1 MSASGDHSALLPPGT
16 GTRSPNLDYSQR
28 SSRRYG
34 PAASTDP
41 VPSTASL
48 LGGSAGSRLSSGSR
62 LSAPRSTSTHG
73 TRAGATSSAS
83 DGWGWND
90 PEADDYLHNP
100 DPKRDRKN
108 DRGGS
113 IFTLRG
119 IVNIGCLV
127 LLLLCLITL
136 FAGYPIITTYTE
148 RRQSNNGAFNLGGT
162 NATGQVPLI
171 AGFPSLIDPDTP
183 MDVRSRVGYDGKAYE
198 LVFSDEFNKDGR
210 TFWPGDDPFWTA
222 VDIHYWPTVD
232 LEWYHPSAI
241 TTENGHLKITMTQEP
256 INDLQFKSGMLQS
269 WNQMCFQWSYY
280 FEISVSL
287 PGNNRIGGFWPGVWT
302 LGNLGRAG
310 YGGTTDGL
318 WPYTYT
324 ACDLGTLANQTWP
337 AGSGEVTPPGAITT
351 SDGDPL
357 SYLPGQRLSS
367 CTCKGEDHP
376 GPNPSVG
383 RGAPEV
389 DVIEGQIDTRMRMG
403 EMSQSA
409 QVAPFDADYQFDN
422 SSDAVTIWATDIT
435 KWNTYLGGVYQQA
448 VSGLVYVDNGVYTGT
463 SGLFNI
469 YGVEVFA
476 DKNDESKGY
485 VTWVSGNEKSW
496 TMEAKATG
504 PNPLSGV
511 SQRPITQEPMYLI
524 MNFGMSNGFQQVDL
538 QNLQWPAHM
547 LIDYV
552 RVYQIPDYG
561 YLGCD
566 PEDHPTAEYI
576 NSHPEPYNNA
586 NITLWSQAGYSWPK
600 NRLVN
605 TC

>member
-1 MSASGDHSALLPPGT
+1 MSASGDQSALLPP
-16 GTRSPNLDYSQR
+16 GTRSPNLDYSQQR

-73 TRAGATSSAS
+73 TRGGAASSAS

-136 FAGYPIITTYTE
+136 FAGYPIITTYTD
-148 RRQSNNGAFNLGGT
+148 RHQTNNGAFNLGGT

-171 AGFPSLIDPDTP
+171 PGFPSLIDPDTP
-183 MDVRSRVGYDGKAYE
+183 LAAHSRVGYDGKGYD
-198 LVFSDEFNKDGR
+198 LVFSDEFNKEGR
-210 TFWPGDDPFWTA
+210 TFYPGDDPFWTG
-222 VDIHYWPTVD
+222 VDLHYWPTVD

-241 TTENGHLKITMTQEP
+241 TTEGGHLKIAMTQEP

-287 PGNNRIGGFWPGVWT
+287 PGSNRIGGFWPGVWT

-324 ACDLGTLANQTWP
+324 ACDVGTLPNQTWP
-337 AGSGEVTPPGAITT
+337 AGSGQTTPPGGMTT

-357 SYLPGQRLSS
+357 SFLPGQRLSS

-376 GPNPSVG
+376 GPN
-383 RGAPEV
+383 
-389 DVIEGQIDTRMRMG
+389 GQIDTSRRRG
-403 EMSQSA
+403 QMSQSA

-422 SSDAVTIWATDIT
+422 SSAGATIWATDIT
-435 KWNTYLGGVYQQA
+435 MWNSYLGGVYQQA
-448 VSGLVYVDNGVYTGT
+448 VSGLVYVDNSVYTGT
-463 SGLFNI
+463 SGAFNI

-496 TMEAKATG
+496 TMEAKSTG

-524 MNFGMSNGFQQVDL
+524 INFGMSNGFQQVDF
-538 QNLQWPAHM
+538 QNLQWPAYM

-566 PEDHPTAEYI
+566 PEDHPTAAYI

-586 NITLWSQAGYSWPK
+586 NITRFAQAGYSWPK
-600 NRLVN
+600 NSLVDK
-605 TC
+605 C

>member
-1 MSASGDHSALLPPGT
+1 
-16 GTRSPNLDYSQR
+16 
-28 SSRRYG
+28 
-34 PAASTDP
+34 
-41 VPSTASL
+41 
-48 LGGSAGSRLSSGSR
+48 
-62 LSAPRSTSTHG
+62 LSAPRSISTHG
-73 TRAGATSSAS
+73 TRGGAASSAS

-119 IVNIGCLV
+119 IANIGCLV

-136 FAGYPIITTYTE
+136 FAGYPIITEYTQ
-148 RRQSNNGAFNLGGT
+148 RHQSNNGAFNLGGT

-171 AGFPSLIDPDTP
+171 PGFPSLIDPDTP
-183 MDVRSRVGYDGKAYE
+183 LEAHSRVGHDGKGYE
-198 LVFSDEFNKDGR
+198 LVFSDEFNKEGR
-210 TFWPGDDPFWTA
+210 TFYPGDDPFWTA
-222 VDIHYWPTVD
+222 VDFHYWPTVD

-324 ACDLGTLANQTWP
+324 ACDLGTLPNQTWP
-337 AGSGEVTPPGAITT
+337 AGSGQTTPPGAMLTD
-351 SDGDPL
+351 DGEPL

-389 DVIEGQIDTRMRMG
+389 DVIEAQIDTRRRLG

-409 QVAPFDADYQFDN
+409 QVAPFDYNYQFDN
-422 SSDAVTIWATDIT
+422 SSEAVTIWATDIT

-448 VSGLVYVDNGVYTGT
+448 VSGLVYVDSNTYTGT

-476 DKNDESKGY
+476 DKDDESKGY

-496 TMEAKATG
+496 TMGAKATG

-524 MNFGMSNGFQQVDL
+524 LNFGMSNGFQQVDL
-538 QNLQWPAHM
+538 QNLEWPAHM

-566 PEDHPTAEYI
+566 PEDHPTADYI
-576 NSHPEPYNNA
+576 NSHPEPYNNP
-586 NITLWSQAGYSWPK
+586 NITLWSQAGYTWPK
-600 NRLVN
+600 NRLIDS
-605 TC
+605 C